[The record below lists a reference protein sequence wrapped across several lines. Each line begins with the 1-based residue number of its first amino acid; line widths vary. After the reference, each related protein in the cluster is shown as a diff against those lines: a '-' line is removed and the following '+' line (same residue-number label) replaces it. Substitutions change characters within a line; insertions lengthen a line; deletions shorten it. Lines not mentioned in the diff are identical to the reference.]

1 MQVWNHCTVLYSVW
15 KLDSNI
21 LKRKNARL
29 WILVFTMCKFE
40 ITVHYCTVY
49 GNWTLIFKK
58 KKKPTFC
65 PPSLLCHQNISRVVY
80 SVNARTVHKLQGRS
94 LENLFL
100 STLDYTDNWI
110 YVALSR
116 VKTLKG
122 LFLRKPLLYSKVRGM
137 SQECIDFHTL
147 FRKINSPKQ
156 IL

>member
-1 MQVWNHCTVLYSVW
+1 
-15 KLDSNI
+15 
-21 LKRKNARL
+21 
-29 WILVFTMCKFE
+29 MCKFE

-58 KKKPTFC
+58 KNPTFC